1 MHLKREFKYTEAV
14 FIRESRQRFLCTVLL
29 ENEEIECYVSSSSKL
44 SQYINLENF
53 RVLLSKNKASKLRTL
68 YTLEAAEI
76 SRGNYVY
83 LNLNKVNQLFENHLV
98 NNGILERSIYREKKV
113 SDNLKVDFYI
123 DMQGYYEI
131 KALLNGTDDIEFR
144 DTSSNRLQRQLS
156 EYIKLLKSGQT
167 VTFAFV
173 ALSSNIKHFK
183 WNSEKMKLKELFA
196 EATTR
201 GLQTQAFSIDYS
213 YGAFN
218 LKENVELQEKIIK
231 SYFD

>member
-1 MHLKREFKYTEAV
+1 MHLKGEFKYTEAV

-83 LNLNKVNQLFENHLV
+83 LNLNKVNQLFENYLV

-113 SDNLKVDFYI
+113 SDNLKVDFYL

-131 KALLNGTDDIEFR
+131 KALLNGTDEIEFP

-156 EYIKLLKSGQT
+156 EY
-167 VTFAFV
+167 
-173 ALSSNIKHFK
+173 IKHFK

>member
-1 MHLKREFKYTEAV
+1 MPLKGEVKYTEAV
-14 FIRESRQRFLCTVLL
+14 FIKESRQRFLCTVLL

-44 SQYINLENF
+44 SKYINLENF

-113 SDNLKVDFYI
+113 SDNLKVDFYL
-123 DMQGYYEI
+123 DMQGYFEI
-131 KALLNGTDDIEFR
+131 KALLNGTDEIEFP

-156 EYIKLLKSGQT
+156 EY
-167 VTFAFV
+167 
-173 ALSSNIKHFK
+173 IKHFK

-201 GLQTQAFSIDYS
+201 GLQTQAFTIEYS